1 MAKRKRA
8 ASVRPPARS
17 APGGGAAALGC
28 PRLPSADLGC
38 HSPPR
43 PFPAPPRAV
52 PDAQVYEFSA
62 PLLGAGTREAP
73 VAGDSVTME
82 SLAKGKVAMIQNV
95 ATI

>member
-28 PRLPSADLGC
+28 PRLTSADLGC
-38 HSPPR
+38 HSP
-43 PFPAPPRAV
+43 APPRAV
-52 PDAQVYEFSA
+52 HDAQVYEFSA